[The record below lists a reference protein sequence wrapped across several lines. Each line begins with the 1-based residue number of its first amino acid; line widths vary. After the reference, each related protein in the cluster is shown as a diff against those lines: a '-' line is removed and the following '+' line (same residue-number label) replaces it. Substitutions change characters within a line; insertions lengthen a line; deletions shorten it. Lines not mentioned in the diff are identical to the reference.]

1 MVSVSP
7 GANRKEDMQVAL
19 SEMSDRHATDQWWSA
34 DLFRPADDHT
44 TFMQGTSLV
53 SKAANSNAALLEN
66 HPRHDT
72 DHARRLASTQ
82 PPKLGFLPPREWDE
96 EKDYGEED
104 PPRYIAYQV
113 DWKVQVHRRKR
124 TEKKGQLTVLS
135 PASFWKKC
143 LKRQIEAVEKNKK
156 FAQNGIAVDGTDVTL
171 SITERSES
179 DKAWPFQGKN
189 VKWSEIE
196 KQLVRWFRQY
206 PKKKIRLEVVI
217 NYEHDD
223 DCGGASQRGGRS
235 AKRSGTVSEQM
246 HDDRATLIANEQ
258 RETGRQ
264 PFWPEIF
271 AKFRCID
278 NGPCKSNNQGGHCW
292 ADPDTGEHVPLN
304 QDEMMRLVE
313 LRKSGC
319 LFETHADMPEDMRR
333 RLRAKQPRQKDK
345 KNMPPQITINNILPD
360 PKENTGAEKAAVI
373 ATRTVENAHAVFA
386 DDVDLTGLAEE
397 NIDGELFAYCE
408 WQQSLYSTDVWKGAM
423 KRATDIALAQGLDLR
438 QIFLDHNPDSFTRE
452 GVEPGAA
459 RRYIDFIPRW
469 LAQRRNRAAGNLD
482 LTVEDALFSEFNSF

>member
-1 MVSVSP
+1 MVVSRFVP
-7 GANRKEDMQVAL
+7 TCRRSHHLHAEHISRKQ
-19 SEMSDRHATDQWWSA
+19 
-34 DLFRPADDHT
+34 
-44 TFMQGTSLV
+44 
-53 SKAANSNAALLEN
+53 KAANSNAALL
-66 HPRHDT
+66 HDYPRHDA
-72 DHARRLASTQ
+72 DHAKRLESTQ

-156 FAQNGIAVDGTDVTL
+156 FAQNGIAVDGTDITL

-189 VKWSEIE
+189 VKWSEVE
-196 KQLVRWFRQY
+196 TQLVRWFRQY

-223 DCGGASQRGGRS
+223 DGGGSSQLGRRS

-246 HDDRATLIANEQ
+246 RDDRAALIANEQ

-264 PFWPEIF
+264 PLWPEVF
-271 AKFRCID
+271 AKFRCTN

-292 ADPDTGEHVPLN
+292 VDPDTEY
-304 QDEMMRLVE
+304 
-313 LRKSGC
+313 
-319 LFETHADMPEDMRR
+319 RR
-333 RLRAKQPRQKDK
+333 ARSARPR
-345 KNMPPQITINNILPD
+345 
-360 PKENTGAEKAAVI
+360 
-373 ATRTVENAHAVFA
+373 
-386 DDVDLTGLAEE
+386 
-397 NIDGELFAYCE
+397 
-408 WQQSLYSTDVWKGAM
+408 
-423 KRATDIALAQGLDLR
+423 
-438 QIFLDHNPDSFTRE
+438 
-452 GVEPGAA
+452 
-459 RRYIDFIPRW
+459 
-469 LAQRRNRAAGNLD
+469 
-482 LTVEDALFSEFNSF
+482 